1 MNTVFGLNYF
11 VFCFLL
17 LIIVLYFTKDLRND
31 GYLSNVEQVQERF
44 TSPGTMTQLASTHV
58 DNRIDVNRKPD
69 QALDDE
75 IQKRLTEQGLRDM
88 TSPAASYSS
97 DFAPAAL

>member
-31 GYLSNVEQVQERF
+31 GYLLQEPF

-58 DNRIDVNRKPD
+58 DTRIDVNRKPD
-69 QALDDE
+69 QDLEDE
-75 IQKRLTEQGLRDM
+75 KQKRLTELALRDM
-88 TSPAASYSS
+88 TGKTDAGSFTS
-97 DFAPAAL
+97 DYAPATL

>member
-11 VFCFLL
+11 VFCLLL

-31 GYLSNVEQVQERF
+31 GYLLKEPF
-44 TSPGTMTQLASTHV
+44 TSPGDQLDSTRV

-69 QALDDE
+69 QDLDDE
-75 IQKRLTEQGLRDM
+75 VQKRLTEQGLLNM
-88 TSPAASYSS
+88 TDAGTFTSGN
-97 DFAPAAL
+97 APAPL

>member
-11 VFCFLL
+11 VFCLLL

-31 GYLSNVEQVQERF
+31 GYLLNVVQEPF
-44 TSPGTMTQLASTHV
+44 EYAGTMTQLASTRV

-69 QALDDE
+69 QDLDDE
-75 IQKRLTEQGLRDM
+75 VQKRLTKLALRDM
-88 TSPAASYSS
+88 TDAGSFTS
-97 DFAPAAL
+97 DFAPA

>member
-1 MNTVFGLNYF
+1 MHTVFGLNYF

-17 LIIVLYFTKDLRND
+17 LIVVLYFTKDLRND

-44 TSPGTMTQLASTHV
+44 TSPGTPVQLASTRV

-69 QALDDE
+69 QDLEDE
-75 IQKRLTEQGLRDM
+75 VQKRLTELALRDM
-88 TSPAASYSS
+88 TQAGSFTSDYASAS
-97 DFAPAAL
+97 

>member
-11 VFCFLL
+11 VFCLLL

-31 GYLSNVEQVQERF
+31 GYLLQEPF
-44 TSPGTMTQLASTHV
+44 TSPGTMTQLDSTRV

-69 QALDDE
+69 QDLDDE
-75 IQKRLTEQGLRDM
+75 IQKRLTEQGLLNM
-88 TSPAASYSS
+88 TDAGTFTS
-97 DFAPAAL
+97 DYAPAPL

>member
-17 LIIVLYFTKDLRND
+17 LIVVLYFTKDLRND
-31 GYLSNVEQVQERF
+31 GYLSNVEQVQEPF

-58 DNRIDVNRKPD
+58 DKRIDVNRKPD
-69 QALDDE
+69 QDLDDE
-75 IQKRLTEQGLRDM
+75 KQKRLTELALRDM
-88 TSPAASYSS
+88 TQAGSYSS
-97 DFAPAAL
+97 DFAPA